1 MLRFGLHKDSFG
13 SALPAI
19 EGDELDVTLPQIPT
33 PAPEQPKHAEADLPL
48 HDVPVA
54 PAVAVMASENS
65 GLSVLQKFLLFGVIA
80 GGMAI
85 WMRTR
90 RGHVAEKSPA

>member
-1 MLRFGLHKDSFG
+1 MFRFGLHKDSFG

-33 PAPEQPKHAEADLPL
+33 LAPEQPKHAEADVHP
-48 HDVPVA
+48 HTVPVV
-54 PAVAVMASENS
+54 PAVTVMASENS

-80 GGMAI
+80 GGMAV
-85 WMRTR
+85 WMRIR
-90 RGHVAEKSPA
+90 RGHVVERSLA